1 MDGKVF
7 AVKLILYIVVTVVVF
22 AALVWPDNN
31 VKKKF

>member
-7 AVKLILYIVVTVVVF
+7 AVKLILYVVVTVIVF
-22 AALVWPDNN
+22 LALAWPDNN